1 MACRNGRHYK
11 IIVVSAILS
20 TITGSESRGKNGCYV
35 NFKSRYIA
43 LLFLRTISSIN
54 MNGILTLSVNSG
66 DEVEED
72 DQAVDGAEVEE
83 GGGQRRGA
91 GTDGGIGAA
100 MTEKRRAKWTKKYTS
115 PRSGFVLVTVGNL
128 RSRNL

>member
-54 MNGILTLSVNSG
+54 MNGILTLSVNFG

-72 DQAVDGAEVEE
+72 DEEEEQDAHEVGHHGELHVADHLE
-83 GGGQRRGA
+83 LGLGRG
-91 GTDGGIGAA
+91 
-100 MTEKRRAKWTKKYTS
+100 
-115 PRSGFVLVTVGNL
+115 PVQ
-128 RSRNL
+128 